1 MTKRKWL
8 VWMLAGILIAALAA
22 CGPGEPPAEEAPA
35 EETPVEEAPAE
46 EPPVDETPAEETPAE
61 PAPSG
66 GGDAKTEQGMP
77 EGYPTAA
84 FPIIAGGVVTES
96 TTYEDGDM
104 DVLVSVDQDPVST
117 NNYYKMVM
125 SMASDTEMGE
135 TEAGFYLKGKK
146 TGWETE
152 IVIEAD
158 PADPDRSIVRLMLEK
173 KSE

>member
-8 VWMLAGILIAALAA
+8 VLMLAGVLIAALAA
-22 CGPGEPPAEEAPA
+22 CGPGETPEESPPAEEAPA
-35 EETPVEEAPAE
+35 EEAPAEEAPAE
-46 EPPVDETPAEETPAE
+46 EPPAE

-66 GGDAKTEQGMP
+66 GGDAKTEQGLP
-77 EGYPTAA
+77 EAYPAAA

-104 DVLVSVDQDPVST
+104 EVLVSVDQDPASA

-135 TEAGFYLKGKK
+135 TESGFYLKGKK

-158 PADPDRSIVRLMLEK
+158 PADPNRSLVRLMLEK
-173 KSE
+173 KAE